1 MGLFTKKRHVKPI
14 FVGSYGNDLTRGIYV
29 FHFDTDNGEFL
40 KKKYYK
46 SPANPSAFYKRERFI
61 YVSYLNKTGK
71 PTDGGL
77 WQYASMDLQFGLASK
92 TTNQGKTFISS
103 YVNEDRSCAYAVDY
117 YNSEVVVIPILKQK
131 IVKVVQ
137 TLKHEGHGP
146 HGRYQLQSHPTFI
159 ESTPDQKRIFV
170 CDRGIDEIVLYRVVE
185 KGRLERD
192 EENTVRLKPGS
203 GPRKMIFDDEGRYA
217 YVLNELSNTIATYRY
232 EDTRFEYMGEVETYP
247 LDRYDEESYASD
259 IAFMNK
265 DGRRFLFVTNKG
277 HDSVSVFEIG
287 NDGQPHYIEFLDTDE
302 NPVALITVNDRFVIV
317 ASQKGGTLE
326 SFELKLG
333 ESKGVL
339 FETHYRYMVGEPVC
353 LIEGRGI

>member
-1 MGLFTKKRHVKPI
+1 MGIFKKKRNVKPI

-29 FHFDTDNGEFL
+29 FHFDVDNGEFL
-40 KKKYYK
+40 KKKFYK
-46 SPANPSAFYKRERFI
+46 SLANPCAFYKRERFI
-61 YVSYLNKTGK
+61 YVCYLNNTGK
-71 PTDGGL
+71 TTDGGL

-92 TTNQGKTFISS
+92 TTNQGKTYISS

-137 TLKHEGHGP
+137 TIKHEGRGP
-146 HGRYQLQSHPTFI
+146 NERYQGQSYPTFI

-170 CDRGIDEIVLYRVVE
+170 CDRGTDEVVMYRVVE

-192 EENTVRLKPGS
+192 EENTIHLKPGS

-217 YVLNELSNTIATYRY
+217 YVLNELTNTIATYRY
-232 EDTRFEYMGEVETYP
+232 EDAHFEYVSEVETYP
-247 LDRYDEESYASD
+247 LDEYADESYASD
-259 IAFMNK
+259 IAFMKK
-265 DGRRFLFVTNKG
+265 DDRRFLFVTNKG
-277 HDSVSVFEIG
+277 HDSVSVFEIDSG
-287 NDGQPHYIEFLDTDE
+287 GQPRFVEFLDTDE
-302 NPVALITVNDRFVIV
+302 NPTALIAVNDRFVIV